1 MLSKTVILLTL
12 LGVCFGSPDGIEQRV
27 EVTKT
32 AQQAI
37 PAIAY
42 GLDGFPYASQVVRPV
57 QVKTTTTHRTE
68 AAPLHAPA
76 NVAAH
81 VAAAPVAAPVVQTNV
96 VASAPVVATSPVY
109 TSPYVAGWPAYHSSY
124 VSAYPGYGYWPHT
137 ASYVAPVATTSHV
150 AAPLV
155 SYPSS
160 VYGYSLVSPYS
171 NYLLLKKK
179 K

>member
-1 MLSKTVILLTL
+1 MLTIQVILLTL

-32 AQQAI
+32 AQQAV

-96 VASAPVVATSPVY
+96 VASAPVVATSPLM
-109 TSPYVAGWPAYHSSY
+109 SQDGL
-124 VSAYPGYGYWPHT
+124 HT
-137 ASYVAPVATTSHV
+137 TLPMLQSTLVMDTGLTQLPMSH
-150 AAPLV
+150 
-155 SYPSS
+155 
-160 VYGYSLVSPYS
+160 
-171 NYLLLKKK
+171 LLLQQVTLQPHLSLTHPQSMDTLWSLPTQTTFFSKRRSRSM
-179 K
+179 